1 MYVVWTLAGGDK
13 AVWVYVSCYCTFC

>member
-1 MYVVWTLAGGDK
+1 MYVVWTLAGGDT